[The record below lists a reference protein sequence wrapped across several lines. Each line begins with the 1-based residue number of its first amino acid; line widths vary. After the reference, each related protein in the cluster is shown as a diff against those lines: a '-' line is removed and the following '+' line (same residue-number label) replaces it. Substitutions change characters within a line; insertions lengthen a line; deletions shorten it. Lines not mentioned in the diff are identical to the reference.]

1 MENYER
7 MTIPV
12 LKNLAK
18 ERGLRG
24 YSRLN
29 KSQLLQRLRE
39 HGSTILDQDND
50 TRMTNVPF
58 LTPTPYTPTQAT
70 PTQATPTL
78 SSNAVENLLDYL
90 DKNVREIPKRLSY
103 RSAPEL
109 RRLLNLKKL
118 RKEIDEIY
126 GQIRSFEVR
135 ESNFALKRFAKVYTI
150 NGIEKYDPRTFLF
163 YARKNMTEILKNNR
177 TTKVKIILYCDM
189 IHNIKNI
196 IREFAFHS
204 NIEVNLEGTDAD
216 DLYVIM
222 TERILEKNS

>member
-18 ERGLRG
+18 QRGLRG

-39 HGSTILDQDND
+39 HGSTILDRDND

-58 LTPTPYTPTQAT
+58 LTPTPYAPTQAT

-90 DKNVREIPKRLSY
+90 DKIPKRLSY

-109 RRLLNLKKL
+109 KKV

-126 GQIRSFEVR
+126 EQIRSFEVR
-135 ESNFALKRFAKVYTI
+135 ESNSTLKKFA
-150 NGIEKYDPRTFLF
+150 
-163 YARKNMTEILKNNR
+163 
-177 TTKVKIILYCDM
+177 
-189 IHNIKNI
+189 
-196 IREFAFHS
+196 
-204 NIEVNLEGTDAD
+204 
-216 DLYVIM
+216 
-222 TERILEKNS
+222 